1 MQMVSLDN
9 AIVARFARGGEHFEV
24 LADPE
29 NALRLREGGDID
41 LDAVLAIEEI
51 FKDASKGEKASD
63 ENLKHAFSTTD
74 PTAIAKRIIIE
85 GDLHLTAQQRR
96 KIQEDKR
103 KQVVATIAANA
114 INPQTGLPHPPQRI
128 EKALEE
134 AKVNIDPLK
143 SVDEQVNVALKA
155 IRPLIPI
162 RFEEVNIAVKV
173 PAHYAAK
180 LQGPIQRFGT
190 IVRREWQKDG
200 SWIGVVRFPAG
211 LQNDFYEL
219 VNRLSRGEAETRI
232 VTREGQK

>member
-1 MQMVSLDN
+1 MVSLDK
-9 AIVARFARGGEHFEV
+9 AVVARFAKGEEHFEV
-24 LADPE
+24 LVDPE
-29 NALRLREGGDID
+29 NALLLREGGVVD
-41 LDAVLAIEEI
+41 LDTVLAIEEI
-51 FKDASKGEKASD
+51 FKDASKGEKAS
-63 ENLKHAFSTTD
+63 EESLRHTFSTTD
-74 PTAIAKRIIIE
+74 PGAIAKRIITE

-96 KIQEDKR
+96 KIQEHKR
-103 KQVVATIAANA
+103 KQVVAAIAANA

-173 PAHYAAK
+173 PAIYAAK
-180 LQGPIQRFGT
+180 SQSSIQRFAK
-190 IVRREWQKDG
+190 IVKQEWQKDG
-200 SWIGVVRFPAG
+200 SWIGLVRFPAG

-219 VNRLSRGEAETRI
+219 VNRLSRGEAETRL
-232 VTREGQK
+232 VAREGQK

>member
-1 MQMVSLDN
+1 MVSLDN
-9 AIVARFARGGEHFEV
+9 AVVARFARGGEHFEV

-29 NALRLREGGDID
+29 NALRLREGGDVD

-63 ENLKHAFSTTD
+63 ENLKHAFSSTD
-74 PTAIAKRIIIE
+74 PTTIAKRIIIE
-85 GDLHLTAQQRR
+85 GDLHLTAHQRR
-96 KIQEDKR
+96 KIQEHKR
-103 KQVVATIAANA
+103 KQVIATIAANA
-114 INPQTGLPHPPQRI
+114 INPQTGLPHPPKRI

-134 AKVNIDPLK
+134 AKVNIDPLR
-143 SVDEQVNVALKA
+143 SVDEQVKVSLKA

-162 RFEEVNIAVKV
+162 RFEEVKIAVRV

-180 LQGPIQRFGT
+180 SQGHIQRFGT
-190 IVRREWQKDG
+190 IVTQEWQKDG

-219 VNRLSRGEAETRI
+219 VNRLSRGEAETLI

>member
-1 MQMVSLDN
+1 MVSLDN
-9 AIVARFARGGEHFEV
+9 AVVARFARGGEHFEV

-29 NALRLREGGDID
+29 NALLLREGGDID
-41 LDAVLAIEEI
+41 LDGVLAIEEI

-63 ENLKHAFSTTD
+63 ESLKHTFSTTD
-74 PTAIAKRIIIE
+74 PADIAKRIITE
-85 GDLHLTAQQRR
+85 GELHLTAQQRR

-103 KQVVATIAANA
+103 KRVITTIATNA

-173 PAHYAAK
+173 PANYAAK
-180 LQGPIQRFGT
+180 SQGPLQRFVK
-190 IVRREWQKDG
+190 IVRHEWQKDG

>member
-1 MQMVSLDN
+1 MVSLDN
-9 AIVARFARGGEHFEV
+9 AVVARFSRGGEHFEV
-24 LADPE
+24 LADPD
-29 NALRLREGGDID
+29 NALRLREGAAID
-41 LDAVLAIEEI
+41 VDAVLAIEEV

-63 ENLKHAFSTTD
+63 ENLKRVFSTTD
-74 PTAIAKRIIIE
+74 PAAIAKRIIIE

-96 KIQEDKR
+96 KIQEHKR
-103 KQVVATIAANA
+103 KQVIATIAANA

-128 EKALEE
+128 ENAFEE
-134 AKVNIDPLK
+134 AKVNIDPLR

-180 LQGPIQRFGT
+180 SQSPIQRFGT
-190 IVRREWQKDG
+190 IVRQEWQKDG

-232 VTREGQK
+232 ITREGQK

>member
-1 MQMVSLDN
+1 MVSLDN
-9 AIVARFARGGEHFEV
+9 AVVARFARGGEHFEV

-29 NALRLREGGDID
+29 NALSLREGRDID
-41 LDAVLAIEEI
+41 MDAVLAIEEI

-63 ENLKHAFSTTD
+63 EGLKNVFGTTD
-74 PTAIAKRIIIE
+74 PAAIAKRIITE

-96 KIQEDKR
+96 NIQEHKR
-103 KQVVATIAANA
+103 KQLVATIAANA

-134 AKVNIDPLK
+134 AKVNVDPFK
-143 SVDEQVNVALKA
+143 SVDEQVNIALKA

-162 RFEEVNIAVKV
+162 RFEEVDIAVKV

-180 LQGPIQRFGT
+180 SQGAIQRFGK
-190 IVRREWQKDG
+190 IVRQEWQQDG

-232 VTREGQK
+232 ITREGQK

>member
-1 MQMVSLDN
+1 MVSLDK
-9 AIVARFARGGEHFEV
+9 AVVARFAKGEEHFEV
-24 LADPE
+24 LVDPE
-29 NALRLREGGDID
+29 NALLLREGGVVD
-41 LDAVLAIEEI
+41 LDTVLAIEEI
-51 FKDASKGEKASD
+51 FKDASKGEKAS
-63 ENLKHAFSTTD
+63 EESLKHTFSTTD
-74 PTAIAKRIIIE
+74 PGAIAKRIITE

-96 KIQEDKR
+96 KIQEHKR
-103 KQVVATIAANA
+103 KQVVAAIAANA

-173 PAHYAAK
+173 PAIYAAK
-180 LQGPIQRFGT
+180 SQSSIQRFAK
-190 IVRREWQKDG
+190 IVKQEWQKDG
-200 SWIGVVRFPAG
+200 SWIGLVRFPAG

-219 VNRLSRGEAETRI
+219 VNRLSRGEAETRL
-232 VTREGQK
+232 VAREGQK

>member
-1 MQMVSLDN
+1 MVSLDN
-9 AIVARFARGGEHFEV
+9 AVVARFVKGGEHFEV
-24 LADPE
+24 LVDPE
-29 NALRLREGGDID
+29 NALSMREGHNTD

-63 ENLKHAFSTTD
+63 EGLKNVFHTTD
-74 PTAIAKRIIIE
+74 SSAIAKRIIIE
-85 GDLHLTAQQRR
+85 GELHLTAQQRR
-96 KIQEDKR
+96 KIQEHKR
-103 KQVVATIAANA
+103 KELIATIAANA

-134 AKVNIDPLK
+134 AKFNVDPFK
-143 SVDEQVNVALKA
+143 SVDELVNIALKA

-162 RFEEVNIAVKV
+162 RFEEVDIAIKI

-180 LQGPIQRFGT
+180 SLGAIQRFSKV
-190 IVRREWQKDG
+190 VRQEWQQDG
-200 SWIGVVRFPAG
+200 AWIGVVRFPAG

-232 VTREGQK
+232 ITRKGQK

>member
-1 MQMVSLDN
+1 MVSLDN
-9 AIVARFARGGEHFEV
+9 AVVARFSRGGEHFEV
-24 LADPE
+24 LTDPE
-29 NALRLREGGDID
+29 NALRLREGGEID

-51 FKDASKGEKASD
+51 FKDASKGQKASD
-63 ENLKHAFSTTD
+63 ENLKHVFSTTD
-74 PTAIAKRIIIE
+74 PAAIAKRIIIE

-96 KIQEDKR
+96 KIQEHKR
-103 KQVVATIAANA
+103 KQVIATIAANA

-128 EKALEE
+128 ENALEE
-134 AKVNIDPLK
+134 AKVNIEPLR

-180 LQGPIQRFGT
+180 SHSPIQRFGT
-190 IVRREWQKDG
+190 IVRQEWQKDG

-232 VTREGQK
+232 VTSERQK